1 MTADGGRVTGAVADG
16 EEGPYPTGA
25 DYSEAIR
32 DTTLCFAHP
41 TVAGGLVAMG
51 PLRMPRAV
59 SGNFGSVFRITSTG
73 ADASGAGTAGREFA
87 VKCFTRA
94 VPARLRRYRAIG
106 DALRAVDADWRVG
119 VEYVRRGILVGGRWF
134 PVILMEWVEGTGL
147 IPWIEDH
154 LGDRA
159 ALEGLAERFARVAG
173 ELEAHGLAHGDLQ
186 HGNLIVAPD
195 GGLRLIDY
203 DGMYVPSLA
212 GLPAAEHGHRNYQH
226 PLRGSRDF
234 GPGLDRF
241 SAHLIHLTLRTLAR
255 EPWLWRTFHEDGGEH
270 LLLKAEDFTAPT
282 QSDRFSA
289 TACASPAL
297 TDEWARLA
305 HWATRPMAETG
316 PVGDPIVRVSGRRG
330 GLPPWLAEALTRS
343 ETPDG
348 TQNGTQ
354 DGAQHGTQ
362 DGTRAETP
370 VPSPASPSAT
380 AAATPEGPG
389 SSGRPKDPG
398 ARGTATTAAASAANA
413 SQSTTSSPAAASGP
427 TAAANPGAA
436 SPASAA
442 STPHTASASGPA
454 GAPAA
459 ASPTAPLPGF
469 RTVPPRLTWGLRTAL
484 SALVV
489 LAAVAGAGIALAGP
503 WVWATVAAVATGGV
517 VAASAHGRARRAY
530 RDSPELRRRETA
542 LTVVDDAEELVGFA
556 DLRVRRARA
565 AWDDARQAHAD
576 VAARQIADGKLLH
589 SRYEFEREA
598 VEKRLAEV
606 LESVE
611 QRRVLLEGSG
621 GREELL
627 ALRALQDRALDE
639 GLRRHPIPA
648 EMLGSRIAA
657 VLRDEGVRTAADF
670 TRVTSAVPTSAE
682 RRAQAVVSRPGGT
695 VRIDGM
701 SPALARGLQEW
712 RDEVVE
718 ELRIRLPA
726 VLPYQE
732 AQELHRR
739 RADRRLD
746 LARQAARARTT
757 ALDELADL
765 DADLAAEE
773 RRLQGSGAG
782 DVARAAAAVRDA
794 EGVLAAAGDAHRG
807 AAAAL
812 DAARAEV
819 EGFAALTYRRF
830 LRDVFRGR

>member
-1 MTADGGRVTGAVADG
+1 MTTGRWAAGAVADG
-16 EEGPYPTGA
+16 TDGPYPTGA

-59 SGNFGSVFRITSTG
+59 SGNFGSVFRVTSTG
-73 ADASGAGTAGREFA
+73 ADTPGTAGAGREFA

-94 VPARLRRYRAIG
+94 IPGRLRRYRAVAE
-106 DALRAVDADWRVG
+106 ALRVPDADWRVP
-119 VEYVRRGILVGGRWF
+119 VEYVPRGILVRGRWF

-147 IPWIEDH
+147 IPWIEAH

-159 ALEGLAERFARVAG
+159 GLEGLAERFAAVVAD
-173 ELEAHGLAHGDLQ
+173 LEAHGLAHGDLQ

-270 LLLKAEDFTAPT
+270 LLLKAEDFNAPT

-316 PVGDPIVRVSGRRG
+316 PLGEPVTSAARPRG
-330 GLPPWLAEALTRS
+330 GLPGWLAEALV
-343 ETPDG
+343 
-348 TQNGTQ
+348 Q
-354 DGAQHGTQ
+354 DAG
-362 DGTRAETP
+362 E
-370 VPSPASPSAT
+370 
-380 AAATPEGPG
+380 AAALGTLRQGATEPPNIPPDEGASGIPEREPEGAPG
-389 SSGRPKDPG
+389 GAVPPAAEAGRAPAEAPS
-398 ARGTATTAAASAANA
+398 TPPPVFTTVPRRLTRHIRAAASA
-413 SQSTTSSPAAASGP
+413 
-427 TAAANPGAA
+427 
-436 SPASAA
+436 
-442 STPHTASASGPA
+442 
-454 GAPAA
+454 
-459 ASPTAPLPGF
+459 
-469 RTVPPRLTWGLRTAL
+469 
-484 SALVV
+484 
-489 LAAVAGAGIALAGP
+489 LAAFAAVTGTGVVLAGP
-503 WVWATVAAVATGGV
+503 WIWAAVAAAVTGATV
-517 VAASAHGRARRAY
+517 VVSGYGSARRAY
-530 RDSPELRRRETA
+530 RDSPELRRRDAAVEA
-542 LTVVDDAEELVGFA
+542 VGDAEELDA
-556 DLRVRRARA
+556 LAALRVRRARA
-565 AWDDARQAHAD
+565 ATEDARGAHAD
-576 VAARQIADGKLLH
+576 VAARQLADGKLLR

-598 VEKRLAEV
+598 VEKRLAEA

-627 ALRALQDRALDE
+627 ALRALQERAIDE

-657 VLRDEGVRTAADF
+657 VLRGEGVRTAADF
-670 TRVTSAVPTSAE
+670 TRITSAVPTSAE
-682 RRAQAVVSRPGGT
+682 RRDQAVLSRPGRT
-695 VRIDGM
+695 VKIDGM
-701 SPALARGLQEW
+701 SPALARSLQEW

-726 VLPYQE
+726 TLPYQE

-746 LARQAARARTT
+746 LARQAARARAV
-757 ALDELADL
+757 ALDELALL

-773 RRLQGSGAG
+773 NRLAGAGAG
-782 DVARAAAAVRDA
+782 DVARAEAAVRDA
-794 EGVLAAAGDAHRG
+794 EAVLAAAESARE
-807 AAAAL
+807 AAATAL
-812 DAARAEV
+812 DAARAEA
-819 EGFAALTYRRF
+819 ESFTALTFPRF
-830 LRDVFRGR
+830 VAHALRGR